1 MKSRIAIWA
10 VTGALV
16 VVFWT
21 LYMFAIFPAP
31 LGMARTLME
40 LTCPVALARHYGP
53 QGVYS
58 VLLVNAVTYALVGM
72 VVETIR
78 RQHQTRLIPG

>member
-21 LYMFAIFPAP
+21 LYLFAIFPAP
-31 LGMARTLME
+31 LGMARMLME
-40 LTCPVALARHYGP
+40 LTCPIALVRHSAL
-53 QGVYS
+53 GVYS

-72 VVETIR
+72 VVETLR

>member
-16 VVFWT
+16 VVFWAH
-21 LYMFAIFPAP
+21 YMIAIFPAP
-31 LGMARTLME
+31 LRMARTLME
-40 LTCPVALARHYGP
+40 LTCPIALVHPSAL
-53 QGVYS
+53 GVYS
-58 VLLVNAVTYALVGM
+58 VLLVNAATYALVGI

-78 RQHQTRLIPG
+78 RQRQTHLIPG

>member
-31 LGMARTLME
+31 LGIARTLME
-40 LTCPVALARHYGP
+40 LTCPIALVHHSAM
-53 QGVYS
+53 GVYS
-58 VLLVNAVTYALVGM
+58 VLLINALTYALVGM

>member
-21 LYMFAIFPAP
+21 LYLFAMFPAP

-40 LTCPVALARHYGP
+40 LTCPVALVHHSAL
-53 QGVYS
+53 GVYS
-58 VLLVNAVTYALVGM
+58 VLLANAVTYALVGM

-78 RQHQTRLIPG
+78 RQHQTRLILG